1 MTAAQFDAAARRFA
15 GATSRR
21 AALRTLAAVG
31 AATLGFGAAR
41 RAAGANR
48 SWVANC
54 LDTCPN
60 RCVGLGDAVTSCEDG
75 CMTCCW
81 QGLFGEARTE
91 PCMTAM
97 LACMADPVCLA
108 ESAGHGEA
116 ADVGT
121 GATATETTGTGDT
134 GTDNTGTGS

>member
-31 AATLGFGAAR
+31 AAMLGFGTAAR
-41 RAAGANR
+41 AVAANR

-54 LDTCPN
+54 LDSCPN

-81 QGLFGEARTE
+81 QGLFGEGRTE

-116 ADVGT
+116 SDVGT
-121 GATATETTGTGDT
+121 GATATETTGTGNS
-134 GTDNTGTGS
+134 GTDSSGNGG

>member
-1 MTAAQFDAAARRFA
+1 MHAAQFDAAARRLAA

-21 AALRTLAAVG
+21 GALRTLAAAG
-31 AATLGFGAAR
+31 AATLGFGVAR
-41 RAAGANR
+41 REAGANR
-48 SWVANC
+48 SWIANC

-81 QGLFGEARTE
+81 QGMFGESRTA
-91 PCMTAM
+91 PCMTKM

-108 ESAGHGEA
+108 ASAGHGNA
-116 ADVGT
+116 SNVGT
-121 GATATETTGTGDT
+121 GATATETTGSG
-134 GTDNTGTGS
+134 G